1 MTRFLERIAACL
13 ELPAVT
19 ADYAFRTG
27 PDWSSLQGF
36 AVLVTLETEFG
47 RRMTVDE
54 FQNLVTVG
62 DLARACGIGNA
73 ET

>member
-1 MTRFLERIAACL
+1 MTEFLERIADCL

-19 ADYAFRTG
+19 ADYEFRSG

-54 FQNLVTVG
+54 FQALRTVG
-62 DLARACGIGNA
+62 DLARACGMGIS